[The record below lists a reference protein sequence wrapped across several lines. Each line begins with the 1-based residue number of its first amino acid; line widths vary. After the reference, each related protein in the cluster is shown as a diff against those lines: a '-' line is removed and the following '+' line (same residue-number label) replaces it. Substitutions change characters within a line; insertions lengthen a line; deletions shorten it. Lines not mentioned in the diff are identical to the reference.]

1 MNRPYHAHPGYD
13 DGHQNAPRL
22 ALYVLM
28 LVVAI
33 AFGGFVWQLYSGPS
47 APLIP
52 AQPGAYKVEPPPELA
67 TAPDQTELNAF
78 GGNVILP
85 TESAGSEAPPSTA
98 VSETAP
104 PPAEAVGA
112 PRLTPT
118 PAIASSGPYLAQ
130 LAALRNESGAQAA
143 WTRMSSRAPGL
154 FGSAHMDVERADL
167 GAQGVFYR
175 LRAGYFSDRAN
186 ATRFCERVRQM
197 GQDCIVVQR

>member
-13 DGHQNAPRL
+13 DGNQNAPRM

-47 APLIP
+47 APLISAP
-52 AQPGAYKVEPPPELA
+52 AGEYKVEPPPELA

-85 TESAGSEAPPSTA
+85 TETA
-98 VSETAP
+98 VNDIAPAMSETAP
-104 PPAEAVGA
+104 PPVETIGA
-112 PRLTPT
+112 PRLTQT
-118 PAIASSGPYLAQ
+118 PAIAASGPYLAQ
-130 LAALRNESGAQAA
+130 LVAVRNESGAQAA

-154 FGSAHMDVERADL
+154 FGAAHMDIERADL

>member
-13 DGHQNAPRL
+13 DGHQNAPRM
-22 ALYVLM
+22 ALYILM

-47 APLIP
+47 APLISAP
-52 AQPGAYKVEPPPELA
+52 AGDYKVEPPPELA

-78 GGNVILP
+78 GGNIDLP
-85 TESAGSEAPPSTA
+85 TEVATSEAPPA
-98 VSETAP
+98 AISETAP
-104 PPAEAVGA
+104 PPVETLGA
-112 PRLTPT
+112 PRLTPA
-118 PAIASSGPYLAQ
+118 PAIVASGPYLAQ

-143 WTRMSSRAPGL
+143 WTRMASRAPGL
-154 FGSAHMDVERADL
+154 YGPAHMDVERADL

-197 GQDCIVVQR
+197 GQDCIVVQG